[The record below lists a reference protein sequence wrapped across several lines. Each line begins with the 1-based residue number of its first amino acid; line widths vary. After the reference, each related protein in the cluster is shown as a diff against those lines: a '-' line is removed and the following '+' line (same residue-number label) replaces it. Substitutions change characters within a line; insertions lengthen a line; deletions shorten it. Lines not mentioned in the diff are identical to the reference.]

1 MSLRLSFLEPSERCF
16 NVTKA
21 VEGESLQ
28 VSDNSGKKLDEGRW
42 RQHVAAPRFM
52 LRKRELTSAIALA
65 NLQLQGP
72 FPRKDDMLV
81 NRIALTALFVVT
93 AAGCVTVQKVPAA
106 EFIPAHNPSV
116 VWVTTNDN
124 AFTPVATPRI
134 EGDSLKGTWNGLQDS
149 VSFSLDQIQYV
160 QAKLPSPKRTVIL
173 ATVVGVVATSAVYS
187 IATAGT
193 SGRASPGY
201 ECQPFKGGIP
211 NPTCC
216 SVTAD
221 PGDKGQQC

>member
-1 MSLRLSFLEPSERCF
+1 MPHKYLPFAGLLL
-16 NVTKA
+16 VT
-21 VEGESLQ
+21 
-28 VSDNSGKKLDEGRW
+28 
-42 RQHVAAPRFM
+42 
-52 LRKRELTSAIALA
+52 
-65 NLQLQGP
+65 
-72 FPRKDDMLV
+72 
-81 NRIALTALFVVT
+81 
-93 AAGCVTVQKVPAA
+93 AGCVTVQKVPAA
-106 EFIPAHNPSV
+106 EFIPAHKPSV

-134 EGDSLKGTWNGLQDS
+134 EGDSLKGTWSGLQDS

-160 QAKLPSPKRTVIL
+160 QAKLPSPKRTAIL
-173 ATVVGVVATSAVYS
+173 ATVVGVTVTSAVYS

-216 SVTAD
+216 SVAAD